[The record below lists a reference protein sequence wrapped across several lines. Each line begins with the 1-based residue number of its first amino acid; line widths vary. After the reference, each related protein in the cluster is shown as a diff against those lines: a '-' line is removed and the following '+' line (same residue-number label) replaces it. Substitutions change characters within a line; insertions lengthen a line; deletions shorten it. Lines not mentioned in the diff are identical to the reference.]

1 MEKYFS
7 FFGGLISGAKRMFS
21 GLKGGNRMVATA
33 AVKRVFSSSVGG
45 VGKVLGGLKGGNRM
59 VAVAAVNRVFNGLVG
74 GAGKVFGSLKGGN
87 RTAVAVAICFAAL
100 GFAPGLRADPGE
112 DGSSIGAM
120 T

>member
-7 FFGGLISGAKRMFS
+7 FFGDLISGAKRMFS
-21 GLKGGNRMVATA
+21 GLIGG
-33 AVKRVFSSSVGG
+33 
-45 VGKVLGGLKGGNRM
+45 
-59 VAVAAVNRVFNGLVG
+59 VNRVFNGLVG
-74 GAGKVFGSLKGGN
+74 GAGKVFSGLKGGN